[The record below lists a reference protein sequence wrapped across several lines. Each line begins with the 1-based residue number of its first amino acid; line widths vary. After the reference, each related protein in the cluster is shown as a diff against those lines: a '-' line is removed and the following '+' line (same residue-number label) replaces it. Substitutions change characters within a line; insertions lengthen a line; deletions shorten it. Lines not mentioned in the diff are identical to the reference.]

1 VWRDWALVTALVT
14 WSVLE
19 ALLREGLAWS
29 PLALL
34 EGVVVALSLLWR
46 RTHPLPA
53 VVAAFSVLTVV
64 DVMRIVAL
72 EDAGRLWSVAA
83 VLVLPYALFRWGS
96 GREAAVGL
104 GFVLVWLGVPLLADS
119 TDVAEVVAGYGF
131 FLFAAALG
139 TSIRLHANARVRDIE
154 QARLRQRGELARE
167 LHDIVGHHVS
177 AIVIQAQAGRVLS
190 ATDPE
195 RAAAVLQTIE
205 EAASRRGNCTDL
217 SPSRRGVTV
226 GTFDGAGNLDS

>member
-1 VWRDWALVTALVT
+1 VWRDWALVSALAT

-64 DVMRIVAL
+64 DVMRIVAV

-83 VLVLPYALFRWGS
+83 VLVLPYAL
-96 GREAAVGL
+96 
-104 GFVLVWLGVPLLADS
+104 
-119 TDVAEVVAGYGF
+119 YGF

-205 EAASRRGNCTDL
+205 EAASRTWELHRPVTV
-217 SPSRRGVTV
+217 PSRLHGRHVRRRGQSRLVRQRRAC
-226 GTFDGAGNLDS
+226 GACCGDEFRRSLG